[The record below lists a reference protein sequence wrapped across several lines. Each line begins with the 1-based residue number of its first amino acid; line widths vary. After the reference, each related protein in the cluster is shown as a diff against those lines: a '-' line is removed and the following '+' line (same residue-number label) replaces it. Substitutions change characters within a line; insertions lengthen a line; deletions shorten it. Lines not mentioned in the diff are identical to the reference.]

1 LSNIRVVTPK
11 LCTHSRLKRFENH
24 QSLTSRTAL
33 KPRRMIAA
41 LSPALSSFEGFV
53 RRPAMRGAVVM
64 GRHPKTF
71 ATGELPA

>member
-1 LSNIRVVTPK
+1 
-11 LCTHSRLKRFENH
+11 
-24 QSLTSRTAL
+24 
-33 KPRRMIAA
+33 MIAA

-71 ATGELPA
+71 TTGELPA